1 MHELAEALRVD
12 SLIIESRLS
21 ELARRDRT
29 IFLVLD
35 QVVTKCVIIIA
46 TFFDDIKC
54 KEPGR
59 HMENYCITSASVA
72 VFFL

>member
-35 QVVTKCVIIIA
+35 QVVTKCVI
-46 TFFDDIKC
+46 K
-54 KEPGR
+54 
-59 HMENYCITSASVA
+59 
-72 VFFL
+72 